1 MKFKYQRLKSNLFIL
16 SILFV
21 VGCSTA
27 PKNENFQKLIKAKPH
42 TVLMFIA
49 PDCPMC
55 KTLSQPYNELVANY
69 PTVQF
74 LAVHSGK
81 NYDAM
86 EINMFATETKFI
98 PPIFRDYEYEVAHQ
112 FNATITPE
120 FILIDSSGS
129 ILYQGLMDD
138 RILQL
143 GSYKQTW
150 NQFYLED
157 AIKDVLAG
165 RAPKVVKTDAVGCVL
180 EY

>member
-1 MKFKYQRLKSNLFIL
+1 MKNSLFIL
-16 SILFV
+16 SLFV
-21 VGCSTA
+21 FIGCNSA
-27 PKNENFQKLIKAKPH
+27 PKNKSFEKLIKLKEH

-55 KTLSQPYNELVANY
+55 KTLSQPYNELVIKY
-69 PTVQF
+69 PEVQF

-86 EINMFATETKFI
+86 EINMFATETKFT
-98 PPIFRDYEYEVAHQ
+98 PPIFRDYEYEIAHQ
-112 FNATITPE
+112 FKATITPE
-120 FILIDSSGS
+120 FILIDSSGKT
-129 ILYQGLMDD
+129 LYQGLMDD

-150 NQFYLED
+150 DKMYLED
-157 AIKDVLAG
+157 AIQAVLADKP
-165 RAPKVVKTDAVGCVL
+165 PKVKKTDPVGCVL

>member
-1 MKFKYQRLKSNLFIL
+1 M
-16 SILFV
+16 
-21 VGCSTA
+21 
-27 PKNENFQKLIKAKPH
+27 
-42 TVLMFIA
+42 MFIA

-55 KTLSQPYNELVANY
+55 KTLSQPFNELVEKY
-69 PTVQF
+69 PSIQF

-86 EINMFATETKFI
+86 EINMFATETKFT
-98 PPIFRDYEYEVAHQ
+98 PPIFRDYNYEVAHQ

-120 FILIDSSGS
+120 FILIDSSGKT
-129 ILYQGLMDD
+129 LYQGLMDD

-150 NQFYLED
+150 DEMYLDD
-157 AIKDVLAG
+157 AINAALKNEVPL
-165 RAPKVVKTDAVGCVL
+165 VQKTDAVGCVL